1 MRKWRISYAITWPL
15 SKGRQTQAFSATQ
28 RSKKCWQMFLEL
40 NSKGL
45 CWSLGKL
52 KEIRCLAFT
61 SSIKREIGP
70 FHNVVVQWQQWNV
83 QNSVMHVQSCCFAYL
98 NLLLF
103 CHFRCRC
110 RRHCLSSL
118 LALWETFGDFDVPD
132 KCKETRIQKDWF
144 ST

>member
-1 MRKWRISYAITWPL
+1 MRKWRIGYATTRPL
-15 SKGRQTQAFSATQ
+15 SKGRQTQAFSTTQ
-28 RSKKCWQMFLEL
+28 TSKKFWQMFLEL

-45 CWSLGKL
+45 YWSLRKV
-52 KEIRCLAFT
+52 KEIRRLAFT
-61 SSIKREIGP
+61 SFTKREIGQ
-70 FHNVVVQWQQWNV
+70 FHTVVVQWQQWNV

-98 NLLLF
+98 SLFFF
-103 CHFRCRC
+103 CHSRCRC

-118 LALWETFGDFDVPD
+118 LALWGNSGDCDVQD